1 MAVTETW
8 YAVLFANDP
17 YCDVLKVVDAF
28 VTPVVVASVDVPA
41 ALYNLTVYEV
51 APVTAPQDTSSDFAV
66 DAVAVTVID
75 DGAVSVTAG
84 ANTETAVVVF
94 VVVPLPRDPYVF
106 RPQQLMVESVNTAQ
120 LWAYPAEIWLTLP
133 TFGTAAGTN

>member
-17 YCDVLKVVDAF
+17 YVVVLKVVEVLA
-28 VTPVVVASVDVPA
+28 TPVVVASVDVPA

-75 DGAVSVTAG
+75 DGATSVTGG
-84 ANTETAVVVF
+84 AITAV
-94 VVVPLPRDPYVF
+94 
-106 RPQQLMVESVNTAQ
+106 
-120 LWAYPAEIWLTLP
+120 AYT
-133 TFGTAAGTN
+133 